1 MWVQP
6 TNWYFTQ
13 WCFEPM
19 AGTHHVNHA
28 MPNTKSNPHEMPYV
42 ASNTHG
48 NVMPKK
54 AGFKLYF
61 SQQANTAA
69 QWSMIVWLPSC
80 MASWIP
86 KTPGCSGAEQKM
98 VPAALW
104 PMGSQHHSRLVSGLA
119 SNIGC
124 WCHSM
129 ALPQLLSLVLFG
141 HSSLFPGLVL
151 GFIILVFL
159 VRHGAQLGPC
169 FIPLGNEILEPRM
182 VGKVHSLW
190 AFQKGKGH
198 LNCCAS
204 NSPSHKAIAKTVATK
219 LALPC
224 LQKEACCIS
233 AEARYVCPQSHAP
246 N

>member
-104 PMGSQHHSRLVSGLA
+104 PMGSQHHSRLV
-119 SNIGC
+119 
-124 WCHSM
+124 
-129 ALPQLLSLVLFG
+129 
-141 HSSLFPGLVL
+141 
-151 GFIILVFL
+151 
-159 VRHGAQLGPC
+159 
-169 FIPLGNEILEPRM
+169 
-182 VGKVHSLW
+182 
-190 AFQKGKGH
+190 
-198 LNCCAS
+198 
-204 NSPSHKAIAKTVATK
+204 
-219 LALPC
+219 LALHQT
-224 LQKEACCIS
+224 LDAGAIQW
-233 AEARYVCPQSHAP
+233 HFH
-246 N
+246 NF